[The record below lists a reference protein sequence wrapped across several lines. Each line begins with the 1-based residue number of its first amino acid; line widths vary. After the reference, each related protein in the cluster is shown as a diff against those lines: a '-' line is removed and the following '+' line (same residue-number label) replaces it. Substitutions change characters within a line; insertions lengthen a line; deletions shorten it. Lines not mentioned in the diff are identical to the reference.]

1 MAISYKKIFTNPNI
15 KKITAGAME
24 NNLAM
29 IKIFKNSGMKFEL
42 RKKKTFIQ
50 KKYIDMIGYCIF

>member
-1 MAISYKKIFTNPNI
+1 MAISYKKIFTNSNI

-42 RKKKTFIQ
+42 RKKEKLYT
-50 KKYIDMIGYCIF
+50 KKNMLI